1 MAFLTLKSFG
11 HQSGKGINICFASV
25 YDPQSP
31 LAFAM
36 SVWVELQLLGCQE
49 AADRKWMRKCATSGN
64 AEMGCEGKAGIATW

>member
-36 SVWVELQLLGCQE
+36 SV
-49 AADRKWMRKCATSGN
+49 
-64 AEMGCEGKAGIATW
+64 